1 MGAPGVVASIQNNL
15 YTFSAAK
22 TLAQMN
28 AMRDMIAKDKIKSAG
43 DFKQNVKAIG
53 VDFNETWL
61 ATEFNNVVAGGQM
74 GARWQEYK
82 DGEDE
87 FPNLM
92 YRTMEDDRVR
102 PEHQALD
109 GITLPLSDPFW
120 NKYYPP
126 NGWNCRCTVDQLPST
141 VKLDNPAAAGKLAK
155 NEAKVVPLFQNN
167 VGKSGIIFKDSHPY
181 FQSAK
186 GQLKELTYKSY
197 GMPAMED
204 VKRSGLGHAEDDLA
218 NKKAYQAW
226 ADKLFDGAE
235 IAELTSYDN
244 TPVTVDRDAL
254 NHVAQN
260 KDGQHWEISNNLEDI
275 LSNPSESFLNDRHQ
289 KYGLSILKIQA

>member
-1 MGAPGVVASIQNNL
+1 MVPAFKKMGAPGVVASIQNNL

-28 AMRDMIAKDKIKSAG
+28 AMRDRIAKDKIKSAG

-61 ATEFNNVVAGGQM
+61 ATEFNNVVAGGRM

-92 YRTMEDDRVR
+92 YITMEDDRVR

-126 NGWNCRCTVDQLPST
+126 NGWNCRCPC
-141 VKLDNPAAAGKLAK
+141 G
-155 NEAKVVPLFQNN
+155 
-167 VGKSGIIFKDSHPY
+167 
-181 FQSAK
+181 
-186 GQLKELTYKSY
+186 
-197 GMPAMED
+197 
-204 VKRSGLGHAEDDLA
+204 
-218 NKKAYQAW
+218 
-226 ADKLFDGAE
+226 
-235 IAELTSYDN
+235 
-244 TPVTVDRDAL
+244 PVAVHR
-254 NHVAQN
+254 Q
-260 KDGQHWEISNNLEDI
+260 I
-275 LSNPSESFLNDRHQ
+275 R
-289 KYGLSILKIQA
+289 